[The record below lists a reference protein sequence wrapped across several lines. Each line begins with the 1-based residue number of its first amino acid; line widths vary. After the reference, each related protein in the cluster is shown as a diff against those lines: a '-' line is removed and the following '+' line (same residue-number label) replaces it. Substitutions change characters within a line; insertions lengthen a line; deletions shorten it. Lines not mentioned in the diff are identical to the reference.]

1 MRILFATDQYLP
13 TPGGISI
20 VTQRISVALAKKGH
34 SVAII
39 APSTSWKFKRELK
52 DNVVIFRIQSLL
64 VHKLKQL
71 RFSPTFL
78 YWKRIEHIVNNFK
91 PDIIHLETPN
101 TIANETLQVAKKYDI
116 PVIATCHIMP
126 ENISGTLP
134 FLPSKIGKMV
144 GNIYMKQIVK
154 LFNKVDF
161 VTAPTLIGTA
171 ILDAYNIDKPKMALS
186 NGIDLLQFQQPSK
199 DALQKLRKKY
209 NLPDLPLILYI
220 GRLDKEKKV
229 DILIKSLQY
238 LKKTQPF
245 HCLIEGKGQQMEAL
259 QSLVQKLELQNKVS
273 FIGYVDQD
281 ELSILYAI
289 STVFVMPSTAELQSL
304 VTMEAMAMGLPIIGA
319 QAGALPYLI
328 KPNQNGFLFEP
339 DNPVDLAD
347 KLQQIL
353 EAPPMQK
360 RMSKESLSLIK
371 EHDIN
376 NIIEKMEA
384 LYAKVINDHK
394 KATAEKLTGL
404 SQNKNIPSNSPPEN
418 KPQQ

>member
-34 SVAII
+34 TVAVI
-39 APSTSWKFKRELK
+39 APSTSWKFKKEVK
-52 DNVVIFRIQSLL
+52 DNVVIFRIQSVL

-71 RFSPTFL
+71 RYSPTFL
-78 YWKRIEHIVNNFK
+78 YHKKINTIVNNFK

-101 TIANETLQVAKKYDI
+101 TIASEALNAAKKLNI

-134 FLPSKIGKMV
+134 FLPSKIGRMV
-144 GNIYMKQIVK
+144 GDLYMKQIIK

-171 ILDAYNIDKPKMALS
+171 ILHAYNIDKPTLALS
-186 NGIDLLQFQQPSK
+186 NGIDLKQFQQPPLEVK
-199 DALQKLRKKY
+199 EKLREKY
-209 NLPDLPLILYI
+209 NLPSVPIILYI

-229 DILIKSLQY
+229 DILIESLRYINKS
-238 LKKTQPF
+238 QPF
-245 HCLIEGKGQQMEAL
+245 HLILEGKGQQQEYL
-259 QSLVQKLELQNKVS
+259 ENLVKKLGLRNQVS
-273 FIGYVDQD
+273 FIGYVDEK

-289 STVFVMPSTAELQSL
+289 ATIFVMPSTAELQSL
-304 VTMEAMAMGLPIIGA
+304 VTMEAMAMGLPVIGA
-319 QAGALPYLI
+319 HAGALPYLI
-328 KPNQNGFLFEP
+328 KPDQNGFLFAP
-339 DNPVDLAD
+339 DDPIDLSR

-353 EAPPMQK
+353 EDQKLQK
-360 RMSKESLSLIK
+360 RMSEQSLLLIK

-384 LYAKVINDHK
+384 LYAQIIRDHK
-394 KATAEKLTGL
+394 K
-404 SQNKNIPSNSPPEN
+404 NSN
-418 KPQQ
+418 